1 MRFLFFAGDPMNSPR
16 LKSIVKLFESC
27 RYKHDLYTVFG
38 DWCATSAIALSNA
51 VDLAPAE
58 KRESRFQEI
67 ARKYGSETMGTFSKI
82 MGEVV
87 MALEDR
93 PHDVLGAAFHA
104 LELHNKA
111 RGQFF
116 TPHPVCQLMARIV
129 AGSPDDMKK
138 MIAERGF
145 MLAQEPVAGSGAMII
160 ALAEAILEAGIN
172 YQQCLHVTAVD
183 IDPRAVHMAYI
194 QLSLLHVPATVIVGD
209 SLAMRFSDQWHTL
222 AHIMGGWSAK
232 LRRAGEAEKADR
244 PMSVPAMMP
253 SAANV
258 AVASSPAGR
267 EQAPPITEKNGQFR
281 LL

>member
-1 MRFLFFAGDPMNSPR
+1 MNSPR

-38 DWCATSAIALSNA
+38 DWCETSAIALSNA

-58 KRESRFQEI
+58 KREARFQEI
-67 ARKYGSETMGTFSKI
+67 AGKYGSEAMGTFSKI

-93 PHDVLGAAFHA
+93 PHDVLGATFNA

-116 TPHPVCQLMARIV
+116 TPYPVCQLMARIV
-129 AGSPDDMKK
+129 AGSPDDMQK

-145 MLAQEPVAGSGAMII
+145 MLAQEPAAGSGAMII

-194 QLSLLHVPATVIVGD
+194 QLSLLHIPATIIVGD

-222 AHIMGGWSAK
+222 AHVMGGWSAK
-232 LRRAGEAEKADR
+232 LRRAGEGAKADR
-244 PMSVPAMMP
+244 PMPVPAMVP
-253 SAANV
+253 SAAKV
-258 AVASSPAGR
+258 AVASSPGGLGSA
-267 EQAPPITEKNGQFR
+267 APATEKNGQLR
-281 LL
+281 LF

>member
-1 MRFLFFAGDPMNSPR
+1 MNSPR

-38 DWCATSAIALSNA
+38 DWCETSAIALSNA

-58 KRESRFQEI
+58 KREARFQEI
-67 ARKYGSETMGTFSKI
+67 AGKYGTETMGTFSKI

-93 PHDVLGAAFHA
+93 PHDVLGATFHA

-111 RGQFF
+111 HGQFF
-116 TPHPVCQLMARIV
+116 TPYPVCQLMARIV

-138 MIAERGF
+138 LIAQRGF
-145 MLAQEPVAGSGAMII
+145 MLAQEPAAGSGAMII
-160 ALAEAILEAGIN
+160 ALAEAILDAGIN

-194 QLSLLHVPATVIVGD
+194 QLSLLHIPATVIVGD

-222 AHIMGGWSAK
+222 AHVMGGWFTK
-232 LRRAGEAEKADR
+232 LRRAGKEAKAER
-244 PMSVPAMMP
+244 PMPVPAMVP
-253 SAANV
+253 FGAKV
-258 AVASSPAGR
+258 AVAPSPVGLGSA
-267 EQAPPITEKNGQFR
+267 APATEKNGQLR
-281 LL
+281 LF